1 MNLHINFS
9 TFMVV
14 LAIFSR
20 ELGKGSL
27 FGIDFDWI
35 SYPFYIFFFLALLIT
50 LRLSFD
56 KYLIVLFG
64 LLILG
69 GVYAK
74 VIMGLSFIPFFKQLT
89 PIIIIYTVVSYI
101 VRKNDVKD
109 IFKLY
114 IKFAVVSAILGLIQ
128 LVLKIWG
135 FKFLTDF
142 SWYNIDS
149 VAEEPSHFA
158 VILLPAVIYTLQKFK
173 QFKKEFF
180 LLFIVMIL
188 TFNLTAYFVFGLMSL
203 IIYRKIHY
211 LLLILPLVVII
222 GNFLYVNDPLIQ
234 FRIDETVKYLV
245 KPDIRNTHGTP
256 LSFFSNFQVATFSV
270 SKNPISGSG
279 LGGHEE
285 MYYRYFANNPFSE
298 LSYLF
303 GLNAKS
309 AHSLIIR
316 IFSELGFIGFILFLY
331 SIFRVFAIN
340 HKSEFYIIGV
350 SCLSHFM
357 CKTLKLGNYFDLG
370 TPFFFLIAIYCYYY
384 YFKKYT

>member
-1 MNLHINFS
+1 
-9 TFMVV
+9 MVV

-35 SYPFYIFFFLALLIT
+35 SYPFYILFFLALMIT
-50 LRLSFD
+50 LKLSFD
-56 KYLIVLFG
+56 KYLIILFS

-69 GVYAK
+69 GVYGK
-74 VIMGLSFIPFFKQLT
+74 VIMGLSFTPFLKQLT
-89 PIIIIYTVVSYI
+89 PIIIIYTVVSYVI
-101 VRKNDVKD
+101 RKNDVKNL
-109 IFKLY
+109 FTLY
-114 IKFAVVSAILGLIQ
+114 IKFAVVSAIIGLIQ
-128 LVLKIWG
+128 LGLKIWG

-158 VILLPAVIYTLQKFK
+158 VILLPAVIYTMQKYK
-173 QFKKEFF
+173 QYKKEFF
-180 LLFIVMIL
+180 LLFAVMIL

-211 LLLILPLVVII
+211 LLFILPLIVII
-222 GNFLYVNDPLIQ
+222 GDYVYTNDTLIK

-245 KPDIRNTHGTP
+245 KPDIRDTHGTP
-256 LSFFSNFQVATFSV
+256 LSFFSNFEVAKFSFN
-270 SKNPISGSG
+270 KNPISGSG

-285 MYYRYFANNPFSE
+285 MYYRYFENNPFSE

-316 IFSELGFIGFILFLY
+316 IGSELGLIGLLFFLY
-331 SIFRVFAIN
+331 GIFRVFAIN

-384 YFKKYT
+384 YFKKYS